1 MHGFLSRD
9 GFSPSE
15 LLELGREEVAGYGGQ
30 IVDAFVAGVE
40 SLITGFR
47 IALDSGLSVSARRLL
62 VATGLRDELP
72 EIPGLRERWISR
84 SRHRDPSFG
93 RPSTSRSHVGG

>member
-30 IVDAFVAGVE
+30 IVDAAVE
-40 SLITGFR
+40 RGRASLTTGFQ
-47 IALDSGLSVSARRLL
+47 V
-62 VATGLRDELP
+62 
-72 EIPGLRERWISR
+72 R
-84 SRHRDPSFG
+84 S
-93 RPSTSRSHVGG
+93 